1 MKRKRPAG
9 AGHASGPPRAR
20 KGIAVGAWRRGW
32 RRARVPGSER
42 DVVVREGL
50 VVARRRR
57 RPLVTATAAATR
69 FAAAG
74 AGRAIAAT
82 GAHRPVPALAA
93 TAEHLH
99 LVGDD
104 LGDVALLA
112 VLAGELV
119 VADRA
124 FDVDLAALAQVLAG
138 DLAELAEQLDAVPFG
153 ALLGVAVTVLA
164 HAGGGQAERGHGHA
178 ALGVLHVGVI
188 AQVAHQDDLV
198 HASGHCFRVLEEIG
212 LRRTAGVAAEPPLA
226 NSGPGQAGR
235 SRGPPTR
242 IRAKAGRWAGS
253 LYSAPCPTPSTVP
266 PPVFPRS
273 RPSPPPTW
281 PRSTP

>member
-9 AGHASGPPRAR
+9 AGNASGPRRAR
-20 KGIAVGAWRRGW
+20 KGIAVGAWRRGR

-124 FDVDLAALAQVLAG
+124 FDVDLAALAQVLG
-138 DLAELAEQLDAVPFG
+138 RDLAELAEERHAVPFG
-153 ALLGVAVTVLA
+153 LFLGVAVAVLA
-164 HAGGGQAERGHGHA
+164 HGGGGQADLGHGHA
-178 ALGVLHVGVI
+178 ALGVSGFGIVAEI
-188 AQVAHQDDLV
+188 ADKDHLV
-198 HASGHCFRVLEEIG
+198 DATGHSYSL
-212 LRRTAGVAAEPPLA
+212 
-226 NSGPGQAGR
+226 
-235 SRGPPTR
+235 
-242 IRAKAGRWAGS
+242 GS
-253 LYSAPCPTPSTVP
+253 LVLMTS
-266 PPVFPRS
+266 RS
-273 RPSPPPTW
+273 CVVKM
-281 PRSTP
+281 